1 MALKLRKNSDF
12 YTRVMNVIQ
21 AMEEN
26 NVRIEYVANEFRI
39 SDTTEGAPEQR
50 QNMILYDG
58 EDNPA
63 QVLPSDFDDDYELKV
78 FNS

>member
-1 MALKLRKNSDF
+1 MALKLRKDSDF

-39 SDTTEGAPEQR
+39 SDTSGGASEKL

-58 EDNPA
+58 ENNPV
-63 QVLPSDFDDDYELKV
+63 QVLPSDFETEYELKV
-78 FNS
+78 FEY

>member
-1 MALKLRKNSDF
+1 MALKLRKDSDF

-39 SDTTEGAPEQR
+39 SDTSVGASEKL

-58 EDNPA
+58 ENNPV
-63 QVLPSDFDDDYELKV
+63 QVLPSDFETEYELKV
-78 FNS
+78 FEY

>member
-12 YTRVMNVIQ
+12 YIRMMNVIR

-26 NVRIEYVANEFRI
+26 NVRIEYVSNEFRI
-39 SDTTEGAPEQR
+39 SDTSEGASEQL

-58 EDNPA
+58 ENSPV
-63 QVLPSDFDDDYELKV
+63 QVLPSDFDTEYEIKV
-78 FNS
+78 FDS

>member
-58 EDNPA
+58 EDNPV

>member
-1 MALKLRKNSDF
+1 MALKLRKDSDF

-58 EDNPA
+58 EDNPV

>member
-1 MALKLRKNSDF
+1 MALKLRKDSDF

-26 NVRIEYVANEFRI
+26 NVRVEYVANEFRI
-39 SDTTEGAPEQR
+39 SDTSGGASEKL

-58 EDNPA
+58 ENNPV
-63 QVLPSDFDDDYELKV
+63 QVLPSDFDTEYELKV
-78 FNS
+78 FDS